1 MKNKNK
7 IINELYEK
15 SPDVRERIRK
25 DVDFSQFEKKNAPAA
40 KSSNGFKWATA
51 VLSVALIAMIAV
63 LAPIIAKTSKPGKSG
78 KTPGVSYASD
88 YVVFIDV
95 NPSVRLDV
103 SGGDVV
109 TAQKGMNKDGVV
121 LLYQENLVGKNIDE
135 AATYLIEKMDEAG
148 LVKDKGKVR
157 ISVADKKTG
166 KRIDEKQRHA
176 LEVVNN
182 LFKNKNKDVSAM
194 ILSDK
199 EIDAIE
205 DYYDNNNV
213 GEYEMQMIEEF
224 KAKLLLAIDKKIGRI
239 DELLNILKPWEK
251 DERKVKKLDQNDAE
265 TTRPGVITDADV
277 SGIKDC
283 LNMFDDI
290 LAGGGISQN
299 VAENTD
305 KDGEFKDYPFVMTVT
320 VGNTGIT
327 AKMYYKEV
335 NTVTETEIDDGE
347 EETEVST
354 TLSGVM
360 VFGDQ
365 KFDVTGKKEIETEGN
380 EKETS
385 IEFTTKSQTNPDNY
399 VKIKQSV
406 EVENGAQEVEYEYE
420 IYENGEKAR
429 EFKLEVEDENGK
441 TEVSFKMEI
450 ENVPEETEY
459 KIIKGDVD
467 GKFKIK
473 YEKGKEKGFITVEAV
488 EGGYKLTY
496 NNGYSEV
503 I

>member
-121 LLYQENLVGKNIDE
+121 LLYQENLIGKNIDE

-148 LVKDKGKVR
+148 LVKDKGNVR

-176 LEVVNN
+176 VDVVNN
-182 LFKNKNKDVSAM
+182 LFQNKNKDVSAM
-194 ILSDK
+194 ILSDN

-213 GEYEMQMIEEF
+213 GEYEKQMVEEF

-251 DERKVKKLDQNDAE
+251 DERKVKNLDQNDAE
-265 TTRPGVITDADV
+265 KAALEAIKVYCADYKVNYYEVANDEIAEFYEDLEKTKKNCKKALKKSMKMMTT
-277 SGIKDC
+277 
-283 LNMFDDI
+283 
-290 LAGGGISQN
+290 
-299 VAENTD
+299 
-305 KDGEFKDYPFVMTVT
+305 MT
-320 VGNTGIT
+320 T
-327 AKMYYKEV
+327 A
-335 NTVTETEIDDGE
+335 I
-347 EETEVST
+347 
-354 TLSGVM
+354 
-360 VFGDQ
+360 F
-365 KFDVTGKKEIETEGN
+365 
-380 EKETS
+380 
-385 IEFTTKSQTNPDNY
+385 
-399 VKIKQSV
+399 
-406 EVENGAQEVEYEYE
+406 
-420 IYENGEKAR
+420 
-429 EFKLEVEDENGK
+429 
-441 TEVSFKMEI
+441 
-450 ENVPEETEY
+450 
-459 KIIKGDVD
+459 
-467 GKFKIK
+467 
-473 YEKGKEKGFITVEAV
+473 
-488 EGGYKLTY
+488 
-496 NNGYSEV
+496 
-503 I
+503 

>member
-15 SPDVRERIRK
+15 SPDVRERIKK

-135 AATYLIEKMDEAG
+135 ASTYLIEKMDEAG
-148 LVKDKGKVR
+148 LVEDKGKVR

-182 LFKNKNKDVSAM
+182 LFQNKNKDVSAM
-194 ILSDK
+194 ILSDN

-213 GEYEMQMIEEF
+213 GQYEIDMIKEF
-224 KAKLLLAIDKKIGRI
+224 KDKLLRAIDKKIGRI
-239 DELLNILKPWEK
+239 EEIKALLDELDKNRRVK
-251 DERKVKKLDQNDAE
+251 DLDNDAE
-265 TTRPGVITDADV
+265 KSLYEKIQLYCADYKLNWNEV
-277 SGIKDC
+277 KKD
-283 LNMFDDI
+283 
-290 LAGGGISQN
+290 
-299 VAENTD
+299 
-305 KDGEFKDYPFVMTVT
+305 
-320 VGNTGIT
+320 
-327 AKMYYKEV
+327 
-335 NTVTETEIDDGE
+335 
-347 EETEVST
+347 
-354 TLSGVM
+354 
-360 VFGDQ
+360 
-365 KFDVTGKKEIETEGN
+365 
-380 EKETS
+380 
-385 IEFTTKSQTNPDNY
+385 
-399 VKIKQSV
+399 KIK
-406 EVENGAQEVEYEYE
+406 EFYED
-420 IYENGEKAR
+420 IDEKR
-429 EFKLEVEDENGK
+429 EKLEDCIEDI
-441 TEVSFKMEI
+441 EI
-450 ENVPEETEY
+450 SDGDDSYGEILSDLLEIVKEELFEQE
-459 KIIKGDVD
+459 D
-467 GKFKIK
+467 
-473 YEKGKEKGFITVEAV
+473 
-488 EGGYKLTY
+488 
-496 NNGYSEV
+496 
-503 I
+503 

>member
-176 LEVVNN
+176 VDVVNN

-194 ILSDK
+194 ILSDND
-199 EIDAIE
+199 IDAIE

-213 GEYEMQMIEEF
+213 GEYEKQMIDDF
-224 KAKLLLAIDKKIGRI
+224 KGRLLAAINKKIERI
-239 DELLNILKPWEK
+239 DELLNNILKPWEE
-251 DERKVKKLDQNDAE
+251 DERKVKHLDQNDAE
-265 TTRPGVITDADV
+265 KAALEAIKVYCADYKV
-277 SGIKDC
+277 NYYEVANDEIAEFYED
-283 LNMFDDI
+283 LDD
-290 LAGGGISQN
+290 
-299 VAENTD
+299 
-305 KDGEFKDYPFVMTVT
+305 
-320 VGNTGIT
+320 
-327 AKMYYKEV
+327 KMKELLKC
-335 NTVTETEIDDGE
+335 ID
-347 EETEVST
+347 
-354 TLSGVM
+354 
-360 VFGDQ
+360 
-365 KFDVTGKKEIETEGN
+365 
-380 EKETS
+380 
-385 IEFTTKSQTNPDNY
+385 
-399 VKIKQSV
+399 KIKNSDDDDSYGEILSDLLEIV
-406 EVENGAQEVEYEYE
+406 KEELFEQE
-420 IYENGEKAR
+420 
-429 EFKLEVEDENGK
+429 D
-441 TEVSFKMEI
+441 
-450 ENVPEETEY
+450 
-459 KIIKGDVD
+459 
-467 GKFKIK
+467 
-473 YEKGKEKGFITVEAV
+473 
-488 EGGYKLTY
+488 
-496 NNGYSEV
+496 
-503 I
+503 

>member
-63 LAPIIAKTSKPGKSG
+63 LAPIIAKTSKPGKSP

-121 LLYQENLVGKNIDE
+121 LLYKENLVGKNIDE

-182 LFKNKNKDVSAM
+182 LFQNKNKDVSAM

-199 EIDAIE
+199 DIDAIE
-205 DYYDNNNV
+205 DWYDTDNV
-213 GEYEMQMIEEF
+213 GDYEKQMIDEF
-224 KAKLLLAIDKKIGRI
+224 KAKLLLAIEKKIGKI
-239 DELLNILKPWEK
+239 ENLLGMLDKEGLSES
-251 DERKVKKLDQNDAE
+251 ERKVKKLDQNDAE
-265 TTRPGVITDADV
+265 KAALEAIKVYCADYKV
-277 SGIKDC
+277 NYHEVANDEIAEFYEDLVEKKKDLLKCIKKI
-283 LNMFDDI
+283 N
-290 LAGGGISQN
+290 
-299 VAENTD
+299 
-305 KDGEFKDYPFVMTVT
+305 
-320 VGNTGIT
+320 
-327 AKMYYKEV
+327 
-335 NTVTETEIDDGE
+335 
-347 EETEVST
+347 
-354 TLSGVM
+354 
-360 VFGDQ
+360 
-365 KFDVTGKKEIETEGN
+365 
-380 EKETS
+380 
-385 IEFTTKSQTNPDNY
+385 NPDGDDSY
-399 VKIKQSV
+399 GEILSDLLEIVK
-406 EVENGAQEVEYEYE
+406 EELFEQE
-420 IYENGEKAR
+420 
-429 EFKLEVEDENGK
+429 D
-441 TEVSFKMEI
+441 
-450 ENVPEETEY
+450 
-459 KIIKGDVD
+459 
-467 GKFKIK
+467 
-473 YEKGKEKGFITVEAV
+473 
-488 EGGYKLTY
+488 
-496 NNGYSEV
+496 
-503 I
+503 

>member
-15 SPDVRERIRK
+15 SPDVRERIKK

-63 LAPIIAKTSKPGKSG
+63 LAPIIAKTSKPDKSG

-182 LFKNKNKDVSAM
+182 LFQNKNKDVSAM
-194 ILSDK
+194 ILSDN

-213 GEYEMQMIEEF
+213 GEYEKQMIEEF
-224 KAKLLLAIDKKIGRI
+224 KAKLLRAIDKKIGRI
-239 DELLNILKPWEK
+239 DELLKILKPWEK

-265 TTRPGVITDADV
+265 KAALEAIKVYCADYKV
-277 SGIKDC
+277 NYYEVANDEIAEFYEDLVEKKKDLQEC
-283 LNMFDDI
+283 IDDI
-290 LAGGGISQN
+290 N
-299 VAENTD
+299 
-305 KDGEFKDYPFVMTVT
+305 
-320 VGNTGIT
+320 
-327 AKMYYKEV
+327 
-335 NTVTETEIDDGE
+335 
-347 EETEVST
+347 
-354 TLSGVM
+354 
-360 VFGDQ
+360 
-365 KFDVTGKKEIETEGN
+365 
-380 EKETS
+380 
-385 IEFTTKSQTNPDNY
+385 NPDGDDSY
-399 VKIKQSV
+399 GEILSDLLEIVK
-406 EVENGAQEVEYEYE
+406 EELFEQE
-420 IYENGEKAR
+420 
-429 EFKLEVEDENGK
+429 D
-441 TEVSFKMEI
+441 
-450 ENVPEETEY
+450 
-459 KIIKGDVD
+459 
-467 GKFKIK
+467 
-473 YEKGKEKGFITVEAV
+473 
-488 EGGYKLTY
+488 
-496 NNGYSEV
+496 
-503 I
+503 

>member
-176 LEVVNN
+176 VDVVNN

-213 GEYEMQMIEEF
+213 GEYEKQMIDEF
-224 KAKLLLAIDKKIGRI
+224 KAKLLLAIEKKIGKI
-239 DELLNILKPWEK
+239 ENLLGMLDKEGLSES
-251 DERKVKKLDQNDAE
+251 ERKVKKLDQNDAE
-265 TTRPGVITDADV
+265 KAALEAIKVYCADYKV
-277 SGIKDC
+277 NYHEVANDEIAEFCEDLVDKKKDLLEC
-283 LNMFDDI
+283 IDDI
-290 LAGGGISQN
+290 N
-299 VAENTD
+299 
-305 KDGEFKDYPFVMTVT
+305 
-320 VGNTGIT
+320 
-327 AKMYYKEV
+327 
-335 NTVTETEIDDGE
+335 
-347 EETEVST
+347 
-354 TLSGVM
+354 
-360 VFGDQ
+360 
-365 KFDVTGKKEIETEGN
+365 
-380 EKETS
+380 
-385 IEFTTKSQTNPDNY
+385 NPDGDDSY
-399 VKIKQSV
+399 GEILSDLLEIVK
-406 EVENGAQEVEYEYE
+406 EELFEQE
-420 IYENGEKAR
+420 
-429 EFKLEVEDENGK
+429 D
-441 TEVSFKMEI
+441 
-450 ENVPEETEY
+450 
-459 KIIKGDVD
+459 
-467 GKFKIK
+467 
-473 YEKGKEKGFITVEAV
+473 
-488 EGGYKLTY
+488 
-496 NNGYSEV
+496 
-503 I
+503 

>member
-194 ILSDK
+194 ILSDND
-199 EIDAIE
+199 IDAIE

-213 GEYEMQMIEEF
+213 GEYEKQMVDEF
-224 KAKLLLAIDKKIGRI
+224 KAKLLLAIEKKIGKI
-239 DELLNILKPWEK
+239 ENLLGMLDKEGLSES
-251 DERKVKKLDQNDAE
+251 ERKVKKLDQNDAE
-265 TTRPGVITDADV
+265 KAALEAIKVYCADYKV
-277 SGIKDC
+277 NYHEVANDEIAEFYEDLVEKKKDLLEC
-283 LNMFDDI
+283 IDDI
-290 LAGGGISQN
+290 
-299 VAENTD
+299 
-305 KDGEFKDYPFVMTVT
+305 K
-320 VGNTGIT
+320 
-327 AKMYYKEV
+327 
-335 NTVTETEIDDGE
+335 
-347 EETEVST
+347 
-354 TLSGVM
+354 
-360 VFGDQ
+360 
-365 KFDVTGKKEIETEGN
+365 
-380 EKETS
+380 
-385 IEFTTKSQTNPDNY
+385 NPDGDDSY
-399 VKIKQSV
+399 GEILSDLLEIVK
-406 EVENGAQEVEYEYE
+406 EELFEQE
-420 IYENGEKAR
+420 
-429 EFKLEVEDENGK
+429 D
-441 TEVSFKMEI
+441 
-450 ENVPEETEY
+450 
-459 KIIKGDVD
+459 
-467 GKFKIK
+467 
-473 YEKGKEKGFITVEAV
+473 
-488 EGGYKLTY
+488 
-496 NNGYSEV
+496 
-503 I
+503 

>member
-63 LAPIIAKTSKPGKSG
+63 LAPIIAKTSKPGKPG
-78 KTPGVSYASD
+78 KNPGVSYASD

-148 LVKDKGKVR
+148 LVKENGKVR

-182 LFKNKNKDVSAM
+182 LFQNKNKDVSAM

-199 EIDAIE
+199 DIDAIE

-213 GEYEMQMIEEF
+213 GEYEKQMIEEF
-224 KAKLLLAIDKKIGRI
+224 KAKLLLAIDKKIGDI
-239 DELLNILKPWEK
+239 NKLCEMLNNAGLSES
-251 DERKVKKLDQNDAE
+251 ERKVKNLDQNDAE
-265 TTRPGVITDADV
+265 KAALEAIKVYCADYKV
-277 SGIKDC
+277 NYHEVANDEIAEFYED
-283 LNMFDDI
+283 LDD
-290 LAGGGISQN
+290 
-299 VAENTD
+299 
-305 KDGEFKDYPFVMTVT
+305 
-320 VGNTGIT
+320 
-327 AKMYYKEV
+327 KMKELLKC
-335 NTVTETEIDDGE
+335 ID
-347 EETEVST
+347 
-354 TLSGVM
+354 
-360 VFGDQ
+360 
-365 KFDVTGKKEIETEGN
+365 
-380 EKETS
+380 
-385 IEFTTKSQTNPDNY
+385 
-399 VKIKQSV
+399 KIKNSDDDDSYGEILSDLLEIV
-406 EVENGAQEVEYEYE
+406 KEELFEQE
-420 IYENGEKAR
+420 
-429 EFKLEVEDENGK
+429 D
-441 TEVSFKMEI
+441 
-450 ENVPEETEY
+450 
-459 KIIKGDVD
+459 
-467 GKFKIK
+467 
-473 YEKGKEKGFITVEAV
+473 
-488 EGGYKLTY
+488 
-496 NNGYSEV
+496 
-503 I
+503 

>member
-121 LLYQENLVGKNIDE
+121 LLYQENLIGKNIDE

-148 LVKDKGKVR
+148 LVKDKGEVR

-182 LFKNKNKDVSAM
+182 LFQNKNKDVSAM
-194 ILSDK
+194 ILSDN

-213 GEYEMQMIEEF
+213 GEYEKQMIEEF
-224 KAKLLLAIDKKIGRI
+224 KAKLLRAIDKKIGRI
-239 DELLNILKPWEK
+239 DELLKILKPWEK

-265 TTRPGVITDADV
+265 KAALEAIKVYCADYKV
-277 SGIKDC
+277 NYYEVANDEIAEFYEDLVEKKKDLQEC
-283 LNMFDDI
+283 IDDI
-290 LAGGGISQN
+290 N
-299 VAENTD
+299 
-305 KDGEFKDYPFVMTVT
+305 
-320 VGNTGIT
+320 
-327 AKMYYKEV
+327 
-335 NTVTETEIDDGE
+335 
-347 EETEVST
+347 
-354 TLSGVM
+354 
-360 VFGDQ
+360 
-365 KFDVTGKKEIETEGN
+365 
-380 EKETS
+380 
-385 IEFTTKSQTNPDNY
+385 NPDGDDSY
-399 VKIKQSV
+399 GEILSDLLEIVK
-406 EVENGAQEVEYEYE
+406 EELFEQE
-420 IYENGEKAR
+420 
-429 EFKLEVEDENGK
+429 D
-441 TEVSFKMEI
+441 
-450 ENVPEETEY
+450 
-459 KIIKGDVD
+459 
-467 GKFKIK
+467 
-473 YEKGKEKGFITVEAV
+473 
-488 EGGYKLTY
+488 
-496 NNGYSEV
+496 
-503 I
+503 

>member
-1 MKNKNK
+1 MKKK
-7 IINELYEK
+7 IISIVCALALIGTMTAALTAC
-15 SPDVRERIRK
+15 DVK
-25 DVDFSQFEKKNAPAA
+25 GGGGNAA
-40 KSSNGFKWATA
+40 KVKVNANDVYALSALTGAEYLAQTESGATGA
-51 VLSVALIAMIAV
+51 
-63 LAPIIAKTSKPGKSG
+63 
-78 KTPGVSYASD
+78 
-88 YVVFIDV
+88 
-95 NPSVRLDV
+95 
-103 SGGDVV
+103 
-109 TAQKGMNKDGVV
+109 
-121 LLYQENLVGKNIDE
+121 
-135 AATYLIEKMDEAG
+135 
-148 LVKDKGKVR
+148 
-157 ISVADKKTG
+157 
-166 KRIDEKQRHA
+166 
-176 LEVVNN
+176 
-182 LFKNKNKDVSAM
+182 
-194 ILSDK
+194 
-199 EIDAIE
+199 
-205 DYYDNNNV
+205 
-213 GEYEMQMIEEF
+213 
-224 KAKLLLAIDKKIGRI
+224 
-239 DELLNILKPWEK
+239 
-251 DERKVKKLDQNDAE
+251 AE

-385 IEFTTKSQTNPDNY
+385 IEFTTKSKTNPLNY

-473 YEKGKEKGFITVEAV
+473 YEKGKEKGFITVESV

>member
-63 LAPIIAKTSKPGKSG
+63 LAPIIAKTSKPDKSG

-182 LFKNKNKDVSAM
+182 LFQNKNKDVSAM
-194 ILSDK
+194 ILSDN

-213 GEYEMQMIEEF
+213 GQYEIDMIKEF
-224 KAKLLLAIDKKIGRI
+224 KDKLLRAIDKKIGRI
-239 DELLNILKPWEK
+239 DELLKILKPWEK

-265 TTRPGVITDADV
+265 KAALEAIKVYCADYKV
-277 SGIKDC
+277 NYYEVANDEIAEFYEDLVEKKKDLQEC
-283 LNMFDDI
+283 IDDI
-290 LAGGGISQN
+290 N
-299 VAENTD
+299 
-305 KDGEFKDYPFVMTVT
+305 
-320 VGNTGIT
+320 
-327 AKMYYKEV
+327 
-335 NTVTETEIDDGE
+335 
-347 EETEVST
+347 
-354 TLSGVM
+354 
-360 VFGDQ
+360 
-365 KFDVTGKKEIETEGN
+365 
-380 EKETS
+380 
-385 IEFTTKSQTNPDNY
+385 NPDGDDSY
-399 VKIKQSV
+399 GEILSDLLEIVK
-406 EVENGAQEVEYEYE
+406 EELFEQE
-420 IYENGEKAR
+420 
-429 EFKLEVEDENGK
+429 D
-441 TEVSFKMEI
+441 
-450 ENVPEETEY
+450 
-459 KIIKGDVD
+459 
-467 GKFKIK
+467 
-473 YEKGKEKGFITVEAV
+473 
-488 EGGYKLTY
+488 
-496 NNGYSEV
+496 
-503 I
+503 

>member
-182 LFKNKNKDVSAM
+182 LFQNKNKDVSAM

-199 EIDAIE
+199 DIDAIE
-205 DYYDNNNV
+205 DWYDTDNV
-213 GEYEMQMIEEF
+213 GEYEKQMIDDF
-224 KAKLLLAIDKKIGRI
+224 KKRLLDAINTKIGRI
-239 DELLNILKPWEK
+239 EEIKALLDELDKNRRVK
-251 DERKVKKLDQNDAE
+251 DLDNDAE
-265 TTRPGVITDADV
+265 KSLYEKIQLYCADYKLNWNEV
-277 SGIKDC
+277 KKD
-283 LNMFDDI
+283 
-290 LAGGGISQN
+290 
-299 VAENTD
+299 
-305 KDGEFKDYPFVMTVT
+305 
-320 VGNTGIT
+320 
-327 AKMYYKEV
+327 
-335 NTVTETEIDDGE
+335 
-347 EETEVST
+347 
-354 TLSGVM
+354 
-360 VFGDQ
+360 
-365 KFDVTGKKEIETEGN
+365 
-380 EKETS
+380 
-385 IEFTTKSQTNPDNY
+385 
-399 VKIKQSV
+399 KIK
-406 EVENGAQEVEYEYE
+406 EFYED
-420 IYENGEKAR
+420 IDEKR
-429 EFKLEVEDENGK
+429 EKLEDCIEDI
-441 TEVSFKMEI
+441 EI
-450 ENVPEETEY
+450 SDGDDSYGEILSDLLEIVKEELFEQE
-459 KIIKGDVD
+459 D
-467 GKFKIK
+467 
-473 YEKGKEKGFITVEAV
+473 
-488 EGGYKLTY
+488 
-496 NNGYSEV
+496 
-503 I
+503 

>member
-194 ILSDK
+194 ILSDND
-199 EIDAIE
+199 IDAIE

-213 GEYEMQMIEEF
+213 GEYEKQMVDEF
-224 KAKLLLAIDKKIGRI
+224 KAKLLLAIEKKIGKI
-239 DELLNILKPWEK
+239 ENLLGMLDKEGLSES
-251 DERKVKKLDQNDAE
+251 ERKVKKLDQNDAE
-265 TTRPGVITDADV
+265 KAALEAIKVYCADYKV
-277 SGIKDC
+277 NYYEVANDEIAEFYDDLVEKKKDLLEC
-283 LNMFDDI
+283 VDDI
-290 LAGGGISQN
+290 N
-299 VAENTD
+299 
-305 KDGEFKDYPFVMTVT
+305 
-320 VGNTGIT
+320 
-327 AKMYYKEV
+327 
-335 NTVTETEIDDGE
+335 
-347 EETEVST
+347 
-354 TLSGVM
+354 
-360 VFGDQ
+360 
-365 KFDVTGKKEIETEGN
+365 
-380 EKETS
+380 
-385 IEFTTKSQTNPDNY
+385 NPDGDDSY
-399 VKIKQSV
+399 GEILSDLLEIVK
-406 EVENGAQEVEYEYE
+406 EELFEQE
-420 IYENGEKAR
+420 
-429 EFKLEVEDENGK
+429 D
-441 TEVSFKMEI
+441 
-450 ENVPEETEY
+450 
-459 KIIKGDVD
+459 
-467 GKFKIK
+467 
-473 YEKGKEKGFITVEAV
+473 
-488 EGGYKLTY
+488 
-496 NNGYSEV
+496 
-503 I
+503 

>member
-25 DVDFSQFEKKNAPAA
+25 DVDFSQFEKKNASAA

-182 LFKNKNKDVSAM
+182 LFQNKNKDVSAM
-194 ILSDK
+194 ILSDN

-213 GEYEMQMIEEF
+213 GQYKIDMIKEF
-224 KAKLLLAIDKKIGRI
+224 KDKLLRAIDKKIGDI
-239 DELLNILKPWEK
+239 DELLKILKPWEK

-265 TTRPGVITDADV
+265 KAALEAIKVYCADYKV
-277 SGIKDC
+277 NYYEVANDEIAEFYEDLVEKKKDLLEC
-283 LNMFDDI
+283 IDDI
-290 LAGGGISQN
+290 N
-299 VAENTD
+299 
-305 KDGEFKDYPFVMTVT
+305 
-320 VGNTGIT
+320 
-327 AKMYYKEV
+327 
-335 NTVTETEIDDGE
+335 
-347 EETEVST
+347 
-354 TLSGVM
+354 
-360 VFGDQ
+360 
-365 KFDVTGKKEIETEGN
+365 
-380 EKETS
+380 
-385 IEFTTKSQTNPDNY
+385 NPDGDDSY
-399 VKIKQSV
+399 GEILSDLLEIVK
-406 EVENGAQEVEYEYE
+406 EELFEQE
-420 IYENGEKAR
+420 
-429 EFKLEVEDENGK
+429 D
-441 TEVSFKMEI
+441 
-450 ENVPEETEY
+450 
-459 KIIKGDVD
+459 
-467 GKFKIK
+467 
-473 YEKGKEKGFITVEAV
+473 
-488 EGGYKLTY
+488 
-496 NNGYSEV
+496 
-503 I
+503 

>member
-182 LFKNKNKDVSAM
+182 LFQNKNKDVSAM
-194 ILSDK
+194 ILSDND
-199 EIDAIE
+199 IDAIE

-213 GEYEMQMIEEF
+213 GEYEKQMVDEF
-224 KAKLLLAIDKKIGRI
+224 KAKLLLAIEKKIGKI
-239 DELLNILKPWEK
+239 ENLLGMLDKEGLSES
-251 DERKVKKLDQNDAE
+251 ERKVKKLDQNDAE
-265 TTRPGVITDADV
+265 KAALEAIKVYCADYKV
-277 SGIKDC
+277 NYHEVANDEIAEFYEDLLDKKKDLLEC
-283 LNMFDDI
+283 IDDI
-290 LAGGGISQN
+290 KTS
-299 VAENTD
+299 
-305 KDGEFKDYPFVMTVT
+305 DGDDSYGEILSDLLEIV
-320 VGNTGIT
+320 
-327 AKMYYKEV
+327 KE
-335 NTVTETEIDDGE
+335 ELFE
-347 EETEVST
+347 
-354 TLSGVM
+354 
-360 VFGDQ
+360 
-365 KFDVTGKKEIETEGN
+365 
-380 EKETS
+380 
-385 IEFTTKSQTNPDNY
+385 
-399 VKIKQSV
+399 
-406 EVENGAQEVEYEYE
+406 QE
-420 IYENGEKAR
+420 
-429 EFKLEVEDENGK
+429 D
-441 TEVSFKMEI
+441 
-450 ENVPEETEY
+450 
-459 KIIKGDVD
+459 
-467 GKFKIK
+467 
-473 YEKGKEKGFITVEAV
+473 
-488 EGGYKLTY
+488 
-496 NNGYSEV
+496 
-503 I
+503 

>member
-121 LLYQENLVGKNIDE
+121 LLYQENLIGKNIDE

-148 LVKDKGKVR
+148 LVKDNGKVR

-176 LEVVNN
+176 VEVVNN

-213 GEYEMQMIEEF
+213 GQYEIDMIKEF
-224 KAKLLLAIDKKIGRI
+224 KDKLLRAIDKKIGRI
-239 DELLNILKPWEK
+239 DELLKILKPWEK
-251 DERKVKKLDQNDAE
+251 DERKVKNLDQNDAE
-265 TTRPGVITDADV
+265 KAALEAIKVYCADYKV
-277 SGIKDC
+277 NYYEVANDEIAEFYEDLVEKKKDLQEC
-283 LNMFDDI
+283 IDDI
-290 LAGGGISQN
+290 N
-299 VAENTD
+299 
-305 KDGEFKDYPFVMTVT
+305 
-320 VGNTGIT
+320 
-327 AKMYYKEV
+327 
-335 NTVTETEIDDGE
+335 
-347 EETEVST
+347 
-354 TLSGVM
+354 
-360 VFGDQ
+360 
-365 KFDVTGKKEIETEGN
+365 
-380 EKETS
+380 
-385 IEFTTKSQTNPDNY
+385 NPDGDDSY
-399 VKIKQSV
+399 GEILSDLLEIVK
-406 EVENGAQEVEYEYE
+406 EELFEQE
-420 IYENGEKAR
+420 
-429 EFKLEVEDENGK
+429 D
-441 TEVSFKMEI
+441 
-450 ENVPEETEY
+450 
-459 KIIKGDVD
+459 
-467 GKFKIK
+467 
-473 YEKGKEKGFITVEAV
+473 
-488 EGGYKLTY
+488 
-496 NNGYSEV
+496 
-503 I
+503 

>member
-63 LAPIIAKTSKPGKSG
+63 LAPIIAKTSKPK
-78 KTPGVSYASD
+78 SYASD

-166 KRIDEKQRHA
+166 KRIDEKQSHA
-176 LEVVNN
+176 LKVVHN
-182 LFKNKNKDVSAM
+182 LFQNKKKDVSAM
-194 ILSDK
+194 ILSDND
-199 EIDAIE
+199 IDAIE

-213 GEYEMQMIEEF
+213 GEYEKQMVEEF

-251 DERKVKKLDQNDAE
+251 DERKVKNLDQNDEEKAALEAIKVYCADYKVNYHEVANDEIAE
-265 TTRPGVITDADV
+265 FCDDLVEKK
-277 SGIKDC
+277 KDLLEC
-283 LNMFDDI
+283 IDDI
-290 LAGGGISQN
+290 N
-299 VAENTD
+299 
-305 KDGEFKDYPFVMTVT
+305 
-320 VGNTGIT
+320 
-327 AKMYYKEV
+327 
-335 NTVTETEIDDGE
+335 
-347 EETEVST
+347 
-354 TLSGVM
+354 
-360 VFGDQ
+360 
-365 KFDVTGKKEIETEGN
+365 
-380 EKETS
+380 
-385 IEFTTKSQTNPDNY
+385 NPDGDDSY
-399 VKIKQSV
+399 GEILSDLLEIVK
-406 EVENGAQEVEYEYE
+406 EELFEQE
-420 IYENGEKAR
+420 
-429 EFKLEVEDENGK
+429 D
-441 TEVSFKMEI
+441 
-450 ENVPEETEY
+450 
-459 KIIKGDVD
+459 
-467 GKFKIK
+467 
-473 YEKGKEKGFITVEAV
+473 
-488 EGGYKLTY
+488 
-496 NNGYSEV
+496 
-503 I
+503 

>member
-63 LAPIIAKTSKPGKSG
+63 LAPIIAKTSKPDKSG

-182 LFKNKNKDVSAM
+182 LFQNKNKDVSAM
-194 ILSDK
+194 ILSDN

-213 GEYEMQMIEEF
+213 GDYEKQMVEEF
-224 KAKLLLAIDKKIGRI
+224 KTKLLLAIDKKIGRI
-239 DELLNILKPWEK
+239 DELLNTLKPWEK
-251 DERKVKKLDQNDAE
+251 DERKVKNLDQNDAE
-265 TTRPGVITDADV
+265 KAALEAIKVYCADYKV
-277 SGIKDC
+277 NYYEVANDEIAEFYEDLVEKKKDLQEC
-283 LNMFDDI
+283 IDDI
-290 LAGGGISQN
+290 N
-299 VAENTD
+299 
-305 KDGEFKDYPFVMTVT
+305 
-320 VGNTGIT
+320 
-327 AKMYYKEV
+327 
-335 NTVTETEIDDGE
+335 
-347 EETEVST
+347 
-354 TLSGVM
+354 
-360 VFGDQ
+360 
-365 KFDVTGKKEIETEGN
+365 
-380 EKETS
+380 
-385 IEFTTKSQTNPDNY
+385 NPDGDDSY
-399 VKIKQSV
+399 GEILSDLLEIVK
-406 EVENGAQEVEYEYE
+406 EELFEQE
-420 IYENGEKAR
+420 
-429 EFKLEVEDENGK
+429 D
-441 TEVSFKMEI
+441 
-450 ENVPEETEY
+450 
-459 KIIKGDVD
+459 
-467 GKFKIK
+467 
-473 YEKGKEKGFITVEAV
+473 
-488 EGGYKLTY
+488 
-496 NNGYSEV
+496 
-503 I
+503 

>member
-194 ILSDK
+194 ILSDND
-199 EIDAIE
+199 IDAIE

-213 GEYEMQMIEEF
+213 GEYEKQMVDEF
-224 KAKLLLAIDKKIGRI
+224 KSKLLLAIEKKIGKI
-239 DELLNILKPWEK
+239 ENLLGMLDKEGLSES
-251 DERKVKKLDQNDAE
+251 ERKVKKLDQNDAE
-265 TTRPGVITDADV
+265 KAALEAIKVYCADYKV
-277 SGIKDC
+277 NYHEVANDEIAEFYEDLVEKRKDLLEC
-283 LNMFDDI
+283 IDDI
-290 LAGGGISQN
+290 N
-299 VAENTD
+299 
-305 KDGEFKDYPFVMTVT
+305 
-320 VGNTGIT
+320 
-327 AKMYYKEV
+327 
-335 NTVTETEIDDGE
+335 
-347 EETEVST
+347 
-354 TLSGVM
+354 
-360 VFGDQ
+360 
-365 KFDVTGKKEIETEGN
+365 
-380 EKETS
+380 
-385 IEFTTKSQTNPDNY
+385 NPDGDDSY
-399 VKIKQSV
+399 GEILSDLLEIVK
-406 EVENGAQEVEYEYE
+406 EELFEQE
-420 IYENGEKAR
+420 
-429 EFKLEVEDENGK
+429 D
-441 TEVSFKMEI
+441 
-450 ENVPEETEY
+450 
-459 KIIKGDVD
+459 
-467 GKFKIK
+467 
-473 YEKGKEKGFITVEAV
+473 
-488 EGGYKLTY
+488 
-496 NNGYSEV
+496 
-503 I
+503 

>member
-1 MKNKNK
+1 MKNRNK

-15 SPDVRERIRK
+15 SPDIRERIRK

-63 LAPIIAKTSKPGKSG
+63 LAPIIAKTSKPDKSG

-121 LLYQENLVGKNIDE
+121 LLYKENLVGKNIDE

-182 LFKNKNKDVSAM
+182 LFQNKNKDVSAM
-194 ILSDK
+194 ILSDN

-213 GEYEMQMIEEF
+213 GEYEKQMIDDF
-224 KAKLLLAIDKKIGRI
+224 KGRLLAAINKKIGRI
-239 DELLNILKPWEK
+239 DELLNNILKPWEE

-265 TTRPGVITDADV
+265 KAALEAIKVYCADYKV
-277 SGIKDC
+277 NYYEVANDEIAEFYEDLVEKKKDLLEC
-283 LNMFDDI
+283 IDDI
-290 LAGGGISQN
+290 N
-299 VAENTD
+299 
-305 KDGEFKDYPFVMTVT
+305 
-320 VGNTGIT
+320 
-327 AKMYYKEV
+327 
-335 NTVTETEIDDGE
+335 
-347 EETEVST
+347 
-354 TLSGVM
+354 
-360 VFGDQ
+360 
-365 KFDVTGKKEIETEGN
+365 
-380 EKETS
+380 
-385 IEFTTKSQTNPDNY
+385 NPDGDDSY
-399 VKIKQSV
+399 GEILSDLLEIVK
-406 EVENGAQEVEYEYE
+406 EELFEQE
-420 IYENGEKAR
+420 
-429 EFKLEVEDENGK
+429 D
-441 TEVSFKMEI
+441 
-450 ENVPEETEY
+450 
-459 KIIKGDVD
+459 
-467 GKFKIK
+467 
-473 YEKGKEKGFITVEAV
+473 
-488 EGGYKLTY
+488 
-496 NNGYSEV
+496 
-503 I
+503 

>member
-40 KSSNGFKWATA
+40 KSTNGFKWATA

-148 LVKDKGKVR
+148 LVKDNGKVR

-176 LEVVNN
+176 VEVVNN

-213 GEYEMQMIEEF
+213 GEYEKQMIEEF
-224 KAKLLLAIDKKIGRI
+224 KGRLLAAINKKIERI
-239 DELLNILKPWEK
+239 DELLNNILKPWEE
-251 DERKVKKLDQNDAE
+251 DERKVKHLDQNDAE
-265 TTRPGVITDADV
+265 KAALEAIKVYCADYKV
-277 SGIKDC
+277 NYHEVANDEIAEFCEELFDKKKDLQEC
-283 LNMFDDI
+283 IDDI
-290 LAGGGISQN
+290 KTS
-299 VAENTD
+299 
-305 KDGEFKDYPFVMTVT
+305 DGDDSYGEILSDLLEIV
-320 VGNTGIT
+320 
-327 AKMYYKEV
+327 KE
-335 NTVTETEIDDGE
+335 ELFEEDD
-347 EETEVST
+347 
-354 TLSGVM
+354 
-360 VFGDQ
+360 
-365 KFDVTGKKEIETEGN
+365 
-380 EKETS
+380 
-385 IEFTTKSQTNPDNY
+385 
-399 VKIKQSV
+399 
-406 EVENGAQEVEYEYE
+406 
-420 IYENGEKAR
+420 
-429 EFKLEVEDENGK
+429 
-441 TEVSFKMEI
+441 
-450 ENVPEETEY
+450 
-459 KIIKGDVD
+459 
-467 GKFKIK
+467 
-473 YEKGKEKGFITVEAV
+473 
-488 EGGYKLTY
+488 
-496 NNGYSEV
+496 
-503 I
+503 

>member
-63 LAPIIAKTSKPGKSG
+63 LAPIIAKTSKPEKSG

-121 LLYQENLVGKNIDE
+121 LLYQENLIGKNIDE

-176 LEVVNN
+176 VDVVNN
-182 LFKNKNKDVSAM
+182 LFQNKNKDVSAM
-194 ILSDK
+194 ILSDN

-205 DYYDNNNV
+205 DWYDTDNV
-213 GEYEMQMIEEF
+213 GDYEKQMIDDF
-224 KAKLLLAIDKKIGRI
+224 KKRLLDAINTKIGRI
-239 DELLNILKPWEK
+239 EEIKALLDELDKNRRVK
-251 DERKVKKLDQNDAE
+251 DLDNDAE
-265 TTRPGVITDADV
+265 KSLYEKIQLYCADYKLNWNEV
-277 SGIKDC
+277 KKD
-283 LNMFDDI
+283 
-290 LAGGGISQN
+290 
-299 VAENTD
+299 
-305 KDGEFKDYPFVMTVT
+305 
-320 VGNTGIT
+320 
-327 AKMYYKEV
+327 
-335 NTVTETEIDDGE
+335 
-347 EETEVST
+347 
-354 TLSGVM
+354 
-360 VFGDQ
+360 
-365 KFDVTGKKEIETEGN
+365 
-380 EKETS
+380 
-385 IEFTTKSQTNPDNY
+385 
-399 VKIKQSV
+399 KIK
-406 EVENGAQEVEYEYE
+406 EFYED
-420 IYENGEKAR
+420 IDEKR
-429 EFKLEVEDENGK
+429 EKLEDCIEDI
-441 TEVSFKMEI
+441 EI
-450 ENVPEETEY
+450 SDGDDSYGEILSDLLEIVKEELFEQE
-459 KIIKGDVD
+459 D
-467 GKFKIK
+467 
-473 YEKGKEKGFITVEAV
+473 
-488 EGGYKLTY
+488 
-496 NNGYSEV
+496 
-503 I
+503 

>member
-182 LFKNKNKDVSAM
+182 LFQNKNKDVSAM
-194 ILSDK
+194 ILSDN

-213 GEYEMQMIEEF
+213 GEYEKQMIDDF
-224 KAKLLLAIDKKIGRI
+224 KGRLLAAINKKIGRI
-239 DELLNILKPWEK
+239 DELLKILKPWEK

-265 TTRPGVITDADV
+265 KAALEAIKVYCADYKV
-277 SGIKDC
+277 NYYEVANDEIAEFYEDLVEKKKDLLEC
-283 LNMFDDI
+283 IDDI
-290 LAGGGISQN
+290 N
-299 VAENTD
+299 
-305 KDGEFKDYPFVMTVT
+305 
-320 VGNTGIT
+320 
-327 AKMYYKEV
+327 
-335 NTVTETEIDDGE
+335 
-347 EETEVST
+347 
-354 TLSGVM
+354 
-360 VFGDQ
+360 
-365 KFDVTGKKEIETEGN
+365 
-380 EKETS
+380 
-385 IEFTTKSQTNPDNY
+385 NPDGDDSY
-399 VKIKQSV
+399 GEILSDLLEIVK
-406 EVENGAQEVEYEYE
+406 EELFEQE
-420 IYENGEKAR
+420 
-429 EFKLEVEDENGK
+429 D
-441 TEVSFKMEI
+441 
-450 ENVPEETEY
+450 
-459 KIIKGDVD
+459 
-467 GKFKIK
+467 
-473 YEKGKEKGFITVEAV
+473 
-488 EGGYKLTY
+488 
-496 NNGYSEV
+496 
-503 I
+503 

>member
-63 LAPIIAKTSKPGKSG
+63 LAPIIAKTSKPDKPG

-121 LLYQENLVGKNIDE
+121 LLYKENLVGKNIDE

-182 LFKNKNKDVSAM
+182 LFQNKNKDVSAM
-194 ILSDK
+194 ILSDND
-199 EIDAIE
+199 IDAIE

-213 GEYEMQMIEEF
+213 GQYEIDMIKEF
-224 KAKLLLAIDKKIGRI
+224 KDKLLRAIDKKIGDI
-239 DELLNILKPWEK
+239 DKLCEMLNNAGLSES
-251 DERKVKKLDQNDAE
+251 ERKVKNLDQNDAE
-265 TTRPGVITDADV
+265 KAALEAIKVYCADYKV
-277 SGIKDC
+277 NYHEVANDEIAEFCEELFDKKKDLLEC
-283 LNMFDDI
+283 IDDI
-290 LAGGGISQN
+290 N
-299 VAENTD
+299 
-305 KDGEFKDYPFVMTVT
+305 
-320 VGNTGIT
+320 
-327 AKMYYKEV
+327 
-335 NTVTETEIDDGE
+335 
-347 EETEVST
+347 
-354 TLSGVM
+354 
-360 VFGDQ
+360 
-365 KFDVTGKKEIETEGN
+365 
-380 EKETS
+380 
-385 IEFTTKSQTNPDNY
+385 NPDGDDSY
-399 VKIKQSV
+399 GEILSDLLEIVK
-406 EVENGAQEVEYEYE
+406 EELFEQE
-420 IYENGEKAR
+420 
-429 EFKLEVEDENGK
+429 D
-441 TEVSFKMEI
+441 
-450 ENVPEETEY
+450 
-459 KIIKGDVD
+459 
-467 GKFKIK
+467 
-473 YEKGKEKGFITVEAV
+473 
-488 EGGYKLTY
+488 
-496 NNGYSEV
+496 
-503 I
+503 

>member
-15 SPDVRERIRK
+15 SPDVRERIKK

-148 LVKDKGKVR
+148 LVEDKGKVR

-182 LFKNKNKDVSAM
+182 LFQNKNKDVSAM

-199 EIDAIE
+199 DIDAIE
-205 DYYDNNNV
+205 DWYDTDNV
-213 GEYEMQMIEEF
+213 GEYEKQMIDDF
-224 KAKLLLAIDKKIGRI
+224 KKRLLDAINTKIGRI
-239 DELLNILKPWEK
+239 EEIKALLDELDKNRRVK
-251 DERKVKKLDQNDAE
+251 DLDNDAE
-265 TTRPGVITDADV
+265 KSLYEKIQLYCADYKLNWNEV
-277 SGIKDC
+277 KKD
-283 LNMFDDI
+283 
-290 LAGGGISQN
+290 
-299 VAENTD
+299 
-305 KDGEFKDYPFVMTVT
+305 
-320 VGNTGIT
+320 
-327 AKMYYKEV
+327 
-335 NTVTETEIDDGE
+335 
-347 EETEVST
+347 
-354 TLSGVM
+354 
-360 VFGDQ
+360 
-365 KFDVTGKKEIETEGN
+365 
-380 EKETS
+380 
-385 IEFTTKSQTNPDNY
+385 
-399 VKIKQSV
+399 KIK
-406 EVENGAQEVEYEYE
+406 EFYED
-420 IYENGEKAR
+420 IDEKR
-429 EFKLEVEDENGK
+429 EKLEDCIEDI
-441 TEVSFKMEI
+441 EI
-450 ENVPEETEY
+450 SDGDDSYGEILSDLLEIVKEELFEQE
-459 KIIKGDVD
+459 D
-467 GKFKIK
+467 
-473 YEKGKEKGFITVEAV
+473 
-488 EGGYKLTY
+488 
-496 NNGYSEV
+496 
-503 I
+503 

>member
-63 LAPIIAKTSKPGKSG
+63 LAPIIAKTSKPGKPP

-121 LLYQENLVGKNIDE
+121 LLYKENLVGKNIDE

-182 LFKNKNKDVSAM
+182 LFQNKNKDVSAM

-205 DYYDNNNV
+205 DYYENNNV
-213 GEYEMQMIEEF
+213 GDYEKQMIDDF
-224 KAKLLLAIDKKIGRI
+224 KDKLIVAINEKIRRIESLLGMLDKEGLS
-239 DELLNILKPWEK
+239 ES
-251 DERKVKKLDQNDAE
+251 ERKVKKLDQNDAE
-265 TTRPGVITDADV
+265 KAALEAIKVYCADYKV
-277 SGIKDC
+277 NYHEVANDEIAEFYDDLLDKKKDLLKCIKEINEND
-283 LNMFDDI
+283 DDDDYGDI
-290 LAGGGISQN
+290 LADLLEI
-299 VAENTD
+299 V
-305 KDGEFKDYPFVMTVT
+305 
-320 VGNTGIT
+320 
-327 AKMYYKEV
+327 KE
-335 NTVTETEIDDGE
+335 ELFE
-347 EETEVST
+347 
-354 TLSGVM
+354 
-360 VFGDQ
+360 
-365 KFDVTGKKEIETEGN
+365 
-380 EKETS
+380 
-385 IEFTTKSQTNPDNY
+385 
-399 VKIKQSV
+399 
-406 EVENGAQEVEYEYE
+406 QE
-420 IYENGEKAR
+420 
-429 EFKLEVEDENGK
+429 D
-441 TEVSFKMEI
+441 
-450 ENVPEETEY
+450 
-459 KIIKGDVD
+459 
-467 GKFKIK
+467 
-473 YEKGKEKGFITVEAV
+473 
-488 EGGYKLTY
+488 
-496 NNGYSEV
+496 
-503 I
+503 

>member
-182 LFKNKNKDVSAM
+182 LFQNKNKDVSAM

-213 GEYEMQMIEEF
+213 GEYEKQMVEEF
-224 KAKLLLAIDKKIGRI
+224 KAKLLLAIDKKIGDI
-239 DELLNILKPWEK
+239 DKLCEMLNNAGLSES
-251 DERKVKKLDQNDAE
+251 ERKVKNLNQNGAE
-265 TTRPGVITDADV
+265 KAALEAIKVYCADYKV
-277 SGIKDC
+277 NYHEVANDEIAEFYDDLVDKKKDLLEC
-283 LNMFDDI
+283 IDDI
-290 LAGGGISQN
+290 
-299 VAENTD
+299 
-305 KDGEFKDYPFVMTVT
+305 K
-320 VGNTGIT
+320 
-327 AKMYYKEV
+327 
-335 NTVTETEIDDGE
+335 
-347 EETEVST
+347 
-354 TLSGVM
+354 
-360 VFGDQ
+360 
-365 KFDVTGKKEIETEGN
+365 
-380 EKETS
+380 
-385 IEFTTKSQTNPDNY
+385 NPDGDDSY
-399 VKIKQSV
+399 GEILSDLLEIVK
-406 EVENGAQEVEYEYE
+406 EELFEQE
-420 IYENGEKAR
+420 
-429 EFKLEVEDENGK
+429 D
-441 TEVSFKMEI
+441 
-450 ENVPEETEY
+450 
-459 KIIKGDVD
+459 
-467 GKFKIK
+467 
-473 YEKGKEKGFITVEAV
+473 
-488 EGGYKLTY
+488 
-496 NNGYSEV
+496 
-503 I
+503 

>member
-121 LLYQENLVGKNIDE
+121 LLYKENLVGKNIDE

-182 LFKNKNKDVSAM
+182 LFQNKNKDVSAM
-194 ILSDK
+194 ILSDN

-213 GEYEMQMIEEF
+213 GEYEKQMVEEF

-251 DERKVKKLDQNDAE
+251 DERKVKNLDQNDAE
-265 TTRPGVITDADV
+265 KAALEAIKVYCADYKV
-277 SGIKDC
+277 NYYEVANDEIAEFYEDLVEKKKDLQEC
-283 LNMFDDI
+283 IDDI
-290 LAGGGISQN
+290 N
-299 VAENTD
+299 
-305 KDGEFKDYPFVMTVT
+305 
-320 VGNTGIT
+320 
-327 AKMYYKEV
+327 
-335 NTVTETEIDDGE
+335 
-347 EETEVST
+347 
-354 TLSGVM
+354 
-360 VFGDQ
+360 
-365 KFDVTGKKEIETEGN
+365 
-380 EKETS
+380 
-385 IEFTTKSQTNPDNY
+385 NPDGDDSY
-399 VKIKQSV
+399 GEILSDLLEIVK
-406 EVENGAQEVEYEYE
+406 EELFEQE
-420 IYENGEKAR
+420 
-429 EFKLEVEDENGK
+429 D
-441 TEVSFKMEI
+441 
-450 ENVPEETEY
+450 
-459 KIIKGDVD
+459 
-467 GKFKIK
+467 
-473 YEKGKEKGFITVEAV
+473 
-488 EGGYKLTY
+488 
-496 NNGYSEV
+496 
-503 I
+503 

>member
-121 LLYQENLVGKNIDE
+121 LLYQENLIGKNIDE

-182 LFKNKNKDVSAM
+182 LFQNKNKDVSAM
-194 ILSDK
+194 ILSDN

-213 GEYEMQMIEEF
+213 GEYEKQMVEEF
-224 KAKLLLAIDKKIGRI
+224 KTKLLLAIDKKIGDI
-239 DELLNILKPWEK
+239 DELLNTLKPWEK
-251 DERKVKKLDQNDAE
+251 DERKVKTLDQNDAE
-265 TTRPGVITDADV
+265 KAALEAIKVYCADYKV
-277 SGIKDC
+277 NYYEVANDEIAEFYDDLVEKKKDLLEC
-283 LNMFDDI
+283 IDDI
-290 LAGGGISQN
+290 
-299 VAENTD
+299 
-305 KDGEFKDYPFVMTVT
+305 K
-320 VGNTGIT
+320 
-327 AKMYYKEV
+327 
-335 NTVTETEIDDGE
+335 
-347 EETEVST
+347 
-354 TLSGVM
+354 
-360 VFGDQ
+360 
-365 KFDVTGKKEIETEGN
+365 
-380 EKETS
+380 
-385 IEFTTKSQTNPDNY
+385 NPDGDDSY
-399 VKIKQSV
+399 GEILSDLLEIVK
-406 EVENGAQEVEYEYE
+406 EELFEQE
-420 IYENGEKAR
+420 
-429 EFKLEVEDENGK
+429 D
-441 TEVSFKMEI
+441 
-450 ENVPEETEY
+450 
-459 KIIKGDVD
+459 
-467 GKFKIK
+467 
-473 YEKGKEKGFITVEAV
+473 
-488 EGGYKLTY
+488 
-496 NNGYSEV
+496 
-503 I
+503 

>member
-148 LVKDKGKVR
+148 LVKDKGKVK

-176 LEVVNN
+176 LKVVHN
-182 LFKNKNKDVSAM
+182 LFQNKKKDVSAM
-194 ILSDK
+194 ILSDND
-199 EIDAIE
+199 IDAIE

-213 GEYEMQMIEEF
+213 GEYEKQMVEEF
-224 KAKLLLAIDKKIGRI
+224 KAKLLLAIDKKIGDI
-239 DELLNILKPWEK
+239 NKLCEMLNNAGLSES
-251 DERKVKKLDQNDAE
+251 ERKVKNLDQNDAE
-265 TTRPGVITDADV
+265 KAALEAIKVYCADYKV
-277 SGIKDC
+277 NYHEVANDEIAEFYED
-283 LNMFDDI
+283 LDD
-290 LAGGGISQN
+290 
-299 VAENTD
+299 
-305 KDGEFKDYPFVMTVT
+305 
-320 VGNTGIT
+320 
-327 AKMYYKEV
+327 KMKELLKC
-335 NTVTETEIDDGE
+335 ID
-347 EETEVST
+347 
-354 TLSGVM
+354 
-360 VFGDQ
+360 
-365 KFDVTGKKEIETEGN
+365 
-380 EKETS
+380 
-385 IEFTTKSQTNPDNY
+385 
-399 VKIKQSV
+399 KIKNSDDDDSYGEILSDLLEIV
-406 EVENGAQEVEYEYE
+406 KEELFEQE
-420 IYENGEKAR
+420 
-429 EFKLEVEDENGK
+429 D
-441 TEVSFKMEI
+441 
-450 ENVPEETEY
+450 
-459 KIIKGDVD
+459 
-467 GKFKIK
+467 
-473 YEKGKEKGFITVEAV
+473 
-488 EGGYKLTY
+488 
-496 NNGYSEV
+496 
-503 I
+503 

>member
-176 LEVVNN
+176 LEVVNK
-182 LFKNKNKDVSAM
+182 LFQNKNKDVSAM

-199 EIDAIE
+199 DIDAIE

-213 GEYEMQMIEEF
+213 GEYEKQMVDEF
-224 KAKLLLAIDKKIGRI
+224 KAKLLLAIEKKIGKI
-239 DELLNILKPWEK
+239 ENLLGMLDKEGLSES
-251 DERKVKKLDQNDAE
+251 ERKVKKLDQNDAE
-265 TTRPGVITDADV
+265 KAALEAIKVYCADYKV
-277 SGIKDC
+277 NYHEVANDEIAEFCEELFDKKKDLLEC
-283 LNMFDDI
+283 IDDI
-290 LAGGGISQN
+290 
-299 VAENTD
+299 
-305 KDGEFKDYPFVMTVT
+305 K
-320 VGNTGIT
+320 
-327 AKMYYKEV
+327 
-335 NTVTETEIDDGE
+335 
-347 EETEVST
+347 
-354 TLSGVM
+354 
-360 VFGDQ
+360 
-365 KFDVTGKKEIETEGN
+365 
-380 EKETS
+380 
-385 IEFTTKSQTNPDNY
+385 NPDGDDSY
-399 VKIKQSV
+399 GEILSDLLEIVK
-406 EVENGAQEVEYEYE
+406 EELFEQE
-420 IYENGEKAR
+420 
-429 EFKLEVEDENGK
+429 D
-441 TEVSFKMEI
+441 
-450 ENVPEETEY
+450 
-459 KIIKGDVD
+459 
-467 GKFKIK
+467 
-473 YEKGKEKGFITVEAV
+473 
-488 EGGYKLTY
+488 
-496 NNGYSEV
+496 
-503 I
+503 

>member
-182 LFKNKNKDVSAM
+182 LFQNKNKDVFAM
-194 ILSDK
+194 ILSDND
-199 EIDAIE
+199 IDAIE

-213 GEYEMQMIEEF
+213 GQYEIDMIKEF
-224 KAKLLLAIDKKIGRI
+224 KDKLLRAIDKKIGRI
-239 DELLNILKPWEK
+239 EEIKALLDELDKNRRVK
-251 DERKVKKLDQNDAE
+251 DLDNDAE
-265 TTRPGVITDADV
+265 KSLYEKIQLYCADYKLNWNEV
-277 SGIKDC
+277 KKD
-283 LNMFDDI
+283 
-290 LAGGGISQN
+290 
-299 VAENTD
+299 
-305 KDGEFKDYPFVMTVT
+305 
-320 VGNTGIT
+320 
-327 AKMYYKEV
+327 
-335 NTVTETEIDDGE
+335 
-347 EETEVST
+347 
-354 TLSGVM
+354 
-360 VFGDQ
+360 
-365 KFDVTGKKEIETEGN
+365 
-380 EKETS
+380 
-385 IEFTTKSQTNPDNY
+385 
-399 VKIKQSV
+399 KIK
-406 EVENGAQEVEYEYE
+406 EFYED
-420 IYENGEKAR
+420 IDEKR
-429 EFKLEVEDENGK
+429 EKLEDCIEDI
-441 TEVSFKMEI
+441 EI
-450 ENVPEETEY
+450 SDGDDSYGEILSDLLEIVKEELFEQE
-459 KIIKGDVD
+459 D
-467 GKFKIK
+467 
-473 YEKGKEKGFITVEAV
+473 
-488 EGGYKLTY
+488 
-496 NNGYSEV
+496 
-503 I
+503 